1 MTTAKQRQGWSEE
14 LRQAYDDAVEMLRL
28 GDYAYEDGSEKGA
41 RLFGLML
48 KDIDRRLE
56 RIHEATQER
65 EGNEYV
71 SNRILDVI
79 GTAVR
84 DEGGFGGT
92 GAGEDVTYTQL
103 GAAEALV
110 KASKDFLKNARTL
123 KADIRKHR
131 KETSVDPEDVLS
143 NEEWEEWISNRAEE
157 LGIDSKIFARPVG
170 ARTQAMEVNALQ
182 ARLDEVTADLKE
194 ESDTAKQYVLDIK
207 TVQTENRKAQR
218 LLKGGLKANEL
229 GQFLS
234 EEGVREF
241 DELFADGVE
250 DEAPAVAKLL
260 RREID
265 VEKERFEERAIEQ
278 ETLPSFVAER
288 EGIDTEPSERRE
300 PREEAQAVPEME
312 AAAIEAQQ
320 AADLEEAAIEQERT
334 LAEDFAAA
342 EFDVGGEA
350 RGDEPLDPDGR
361 KGIDDDTRQY
371 IIDNFSMAGFLLKL
385 TDGSLAAMAEVPPGS
400 GNMVKVDNVMAYIDK
415 HGLTD
420 ENQIR
425 GLFLQTDWYN
435 NTEPELKEWQRIWY
449 AEGGE
454 GFQTF
459 AESNA
464 NQRALLD
471 DKMDT
476 ISREAERLGL
486 DLDQEALW
494 KLAYEAQSMGFDT
507 YEMREQFTRTVD
519 EGGKYLQKLFD
530 SDEGRFEATRND
542 IRDDAGQYMTTWTDA
557 ALDDAAK
564 RVYLGQT
571 SIEEIEAGMRNQAK
585 ADNPAL
591 ASLIDQGY
599 TPRMYF
605 ASYGKQAE
613 DLLERKVNFLGG
625 DRGLYDQLTGT
636 EWSTDGMARP
646 MTRAEFGRTLRS
658 TPEWQY
664 TDNARDS
671 AYDAASQIARM
682 FGAIG

>member
-1 MTTAKQRQGWSEE
+1 MSRAKQRRGWSEE

-71 SNRILDVI
+71 SNRILGVI
-79 GTAVR
+79 GSAVR

-320 AADLEEAAIEQERT
+320 AADLEEAAIEQERA

-350 RGDEPLDPDGR
+350 RGDETLDPDGR

-400 GNMVKVDNVMAYIDK
+400 GNMVKVDNVMAYIDE

-471 DKMDT
+471 DKMDS
-476 ISREAERLGL
+476 IKRMGEKLGL
-486 DLDQEALW
+486 NLDEEALW

-507 YEMREQFTRTVD
+507 YEIREQFTSTYKD
-519 EGGKYLQKLFD
+519 ALFA
-530 SDEGRFEATRND
+530 SDEGSFEVTRND
-542 IRDDAGQYMTTWTDA
+542 IRDEAADYMMTWTDED
-557 ALDDAAK
+557 LDDAAK

-571 SIEEIEAGMRNQAK
+571 TVKEIEAGIRNEAK
-585 ADNPAL
+585 AENPAL

-599 TPRMYF
+599 TPKMYF
-605 ASYGKQAE
+605 ASYKKEAE
-613 DLLERKVNFLGG
+613 NLLERNVDFLGG
-625 DRGLYDQLTGT
+625 DRGLYNQLTGT
-636 EWSTDGMARP
+636 EWDTEGARP
-646 MTRAEFGRTLRS
+646 MTRAEFGRTLRG

-671 AYDAASQIARM
+671 AYDADSQIARM
-682 FGAIG
+682 FGGIG

>member
-1 MTTAKQRQGWSEE
+1 MSRAKQRRGWSEE

-71 SNRILDVI
+71 SNRILGVI
-79 GTAVR
+79 GSAVR

-320 AADLEEAAIEQERT
+320 AADLEEAAIEQERA
-334 LAEDFAAA
+334 LAEDFAVA

-350 RGDEPLDPDGR
+350 RGDETLDPDGR

-400 GNMVKVDNVMAYIDK
+400 GNMVKVDNVMAYIDE

-435 NTEPELKEWQRIWY
+435 NTEPELKEWQQIWY

-471 DKMDT
+471 DKMDS
-476 ISREAERLGL
+476 IKRMGEKLGL
-486 DLDQEALW
+486 NLDEEALW

-507 YEMREQFTRTVD
+507 YEIREQFTSTYKD
-519 EGGKYLQKLFD
+519 ALFA
-530 SDEGRFEATRND
+530 SDEGSFEVTRND
-542 IRDDAGQYMTTWTDA
+542 IRDEAADYMMTWTDED
-557 ALDDAAK
+557 LDDAAK

-571 SIEEIEAGMRNQAK
+571 TVKEIEAGIRNEAK
-585 ADNPAL
+585 AENPAL

-599 TPRMYF
+599 TPKMYF
-605 ASYGKQAE
+605 ASYKKEAE
-613 DLLERKVNFLGG
+613 NLLERKVDFLGG

-636 EWSTDGMARP
+636 EWDTEGARP
-646 MTRAEFGRTLRS
+646 MTRAEFGRTLRG

>member
-1 MTTAKQRQGWSEE
+1 MSRAKQRRGWSEE

-71 SNRILDVI
+71 SNRILGVI
-79 GTAVR
+79 GSAVR

-320 AADLEEAAIEQERT
+320 AADLEEAAIEQERA

-350 RGDEPLDPDGR
+350 RGDETLDPDGR

-400 GNMVKVDNVMAYIDK
+400 GNMVKVDNVMAYIDE

-435 NTEPELKEWQRIWY
+435 NTEPELKEWQQIWY

-471 DKMDT
+471 DKMDS
-476 ISREAERLGL
+476 IKRMGEKLGL
-486 DLDQEALW
+486 NLDEEALW

-507 YEMREQFTRTVD
+507 YEIREQFTSTYKD
-519 EGGKYLQKLFD
+519 ALFA
-530 SDEGRFEATRND
+530 SDEGSFEVTRND
-542 IRDDAGQYMTTWTDA
+542 IRDEAADYMMTWTDED
-557 ALDDAAK
+557 LDDAAK

-571 SIEEIEAGMRNQAK
+571 TVKEIEAGIRNEAK
-585 ADNPAL
+585 AENPAL

-599 TPRMYF
+599 TPKMYF
-605 ASYGKQAE
+605 ASYKKEAE
-613 DLLERKVNFLGG
+613 NLLERKVDFLGG

-636 EWSTDGMARP
+636 EWDTEGARP
-646 MTRAEFGRTLRS
+646 MTRAEFGRTLRG